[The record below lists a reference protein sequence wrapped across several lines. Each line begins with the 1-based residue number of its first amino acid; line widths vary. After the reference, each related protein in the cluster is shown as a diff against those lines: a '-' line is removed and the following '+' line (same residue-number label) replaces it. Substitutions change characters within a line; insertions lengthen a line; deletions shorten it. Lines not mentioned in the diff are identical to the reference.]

1 MSLAAFVASLLTFFS
16 GFGLGTL
23 LLPVFSLFFGPSVGV
38 VFTAI
43 IHFLNNIFKGLLLRR
58 QMEVNTALRF
68 ALFAIPAAIA
78 GSWCLFYLEDL
89 AVISLYDAVLGNW
102 AFQIDPLGL
111 VIGSLMLVFGL
122 LEMSE
127 RFQRFSFPP
136 GMLWLGGVLSGF
148 FGGLSG
154 HQGAL
159 RSAFLIRL
167 NLGKEQYIATGVLI
181 ALFIDLTRLPFYLYH
196 PFGGELSFSI
206 MFPVLFSAWLGSWLG
221 NRFLKKI
228 SVAWIRLGVAL
239 FLILSGL
246 VLLSGVHH
254 LH

>member
-43 IHFLNNIFKGLLLRR
+43 VHFLTNLFKGLLLRK

-68 ALFAIPAAIA
+68 ALFAIPSAIA

-89 AVISLYDAVLGNW
+89 ADLRLVEAHFGQW
-102 AFQIDPLGL
+102 AFAVEPLGV
-111 VIGSLMLVFGL
+111 VIGLLMLVFGL
-122 LEMSE
+122 LELSE

-167 NLGKEQYIATGVLI
+167 NLSKEQYIATGVLI
-181 ALFIDLTRLPFYLYH
+181 ALFIDLTRLPFYMFH
-196 PFGGELSFSI
+196 PFGEAISMSV

-221 NRFLKKI
+221 NRYLKKI
-228 SVAWIRLGVAL
+228 SVAWIRLAVAV
-239 FLILSGL
+239 FLLLSGL
-246 VLLSGVHH
+246 VFLSGVHR
-254 LH
+254 LE

>member
-1 MSLAAFVASLLTFFS
+1 MSFAAFVASLLTFFS

-43 IHFLNNIFKGLLLRR
+43 IHLLNNLFKGLLLRR

-68 ALFAIPAAIA
+68 ALFAIPAALA
-78 GSWCLFYLEDL
+78 GSWCLFYLDDL
-89 AVISLYDAVLGNW
+89 KEFSLFYTVLGNW
-102 AFQIDPLGL
+102 AIHIKPLGL
-111 VIGSLMLVFGL
+111 VIGGLMLVFGL

-136 GMLWLGGVLSGF
+136 EMLWFGGVLSGF

-167 NLGKEQYIATGVLI
+167 NLSKEQYIATGVLI
-181 ALFIDLTRLPFYLYH
+181 ALFIDLTRLPFYLYQPLGEAL
-196 PFGGELSFSI
+196 PFSVI
-206 MFPVLFSAWLGSWLG
+206 FPVLFSAWLGSWVG

-228 SVAWIRLGVAL
+228 SVAWIRLAVAF
-239 FLILSGL
+239 FLLLSGL
-246 VLLSGVHH
+246 VFLSGVHRM
-254 LH
+254 L